1 MNTLE
6 NIMGILGITLFIMG
20 VVTWIILRRLKSK
33 SNRDFVSYCEDSRSR
48 AELIEKE
55 KEYVV
60 VYVTGNFII
69 QKSELE
75 EKNMNAMVKVDGIG
89 MFIQYS
95 INSFLELF
103 NDFPKELDTEDSKIT
118 HGELAKDFLH
128 FLNLLYQKHPT
139 CIASPTFLKK
149 EHFKIL
155 H

>member
-1 MNTLE
+1 MNALE
-6 NIMGILGITLFIMG
+6 NIMGIFGITLFIVG
-20 VVTWIILRRLKSK
+20 VVTWVILRRLKGKSK
-33 SNRDFVSYCEDSRSR
+33 RDFVSYCEDMRSR

-60 VYVTGNFII
+60 VYATGDFII
-69 QKSELE
+69 QKSEIE
-75 EKNMNAMVKVDGIG
+75 ERDMNAMVKVDGTG

-103 NDFPKELDTEDSKIT
+103 NDFPKELDTEESKIT
-118 HGELAKDFLH
+118 HEELAKDFLH

-139 CIASPTFLKK
+139 CIATPKFLKK
-149 EHFKIL
+149 NYFKIL